1 MIRELLKILLV
12 DDDDIDI
19 MAFKRALKKTDFEC
33 HLEFCH
39 YAEEALELIEL
50 NDFSC
55 AFIDYQLPGID
66 GLELLKKIKAQRP
79 GLPVSVLTSQGDE
92 KLAVKM
98 MKEGAFDYFP
108 KSDVTPEKISM
119 VLHGVKRLLTETEE
133 KNKAKRE
140 LKEKEN
146 FIQKISLASPNILF
160 VNDIEKSENI
170 YSNNRIL
177 ETLGYTEAEVKK
189 IGPLLF
195 RRLVD
200 PKDYESFRN
209 YYLKIRHE
217 AKDGEIHQHEF
228 KLRHRNGEWVWFLS
242 RDTPFKRNSKGKVSQ
257 VLGAAIDITQRKKEE
272 KLLEEAKNFAEQ
284 AAIAKSEFLS
294 NMSHEIRTPMNAI
307 LGLSDILLKDDL
319 HKGAMEN
326 LKAIKYSADNMLVI
340 INDIL
345 DFSKIEAGKLSFEN
359 VDFDMARILD
369 MIKKTFSFRARQK
382 GVSFKVLID
391 SSLPTVYKGDPFRLN
406 QILNNLIS
414 NAIKFTEQGGVE
426 LKVSGLKL
434 GNAYTLNFKV
444 IDTGIGISQSKLE
457 SIFESFTQAQGSTT
471 RKFGG
476 TGLGLA
482 ISKRLAELQ
491 GGSINVE
498 SKEAEGST
506 FSVSLNYEQG
516 KTENIVESKAQ
527 DDFSAITGA
536 RILIAEDNPINQMYL
551 KQLVSKWGV
560 DYTMANDGEEA
571 INEFNNGD
579 FDIILMDLQM
589 PNVDGLT
596 ATKVIRETSQVPVVV
611 LTADAVDSTKLA
623 FNEAGA
629 NDFILKPF
637 KGEEL
642 YEKLINQLVTIQ

>member
-1 MIRELLKILLV
+1 MIGELFKILLV

-19 MAFKRALKKTDFEC
+19 MAFKRALKRTDVEY

-39 YAEEALELIEL
+39 YAEEALELIDL

-66 GLELLKKIKAQRP
+66 GLELLKKIKSKRP
-79 GLPVSVLTSQGDE
+79 EMPVSVLTSQGDE
-92 KLAVKM
+92 KLAVQM

-108 KSDVTPEKISM
+108 KSEVTPEKISM
-119 VLHGVKRLLTETEE
+119 VLHGIKRLLAETEE
-133 KNKAKRE
+133 RKKAQRE

-160 VNDIEKSENI
+160 VNDIEKSQNV
-170 YSNNRIL
+170 YRNSRIL
-177 ETLGYTEAEVKK
+177 ETLGYPESEVDK
-189 IGPLLF
+189 IGNLLF

-200 PKDYESFRN
+200 PKDFESFRN

-217 AKDGEIHQHEF
+217 ARDGEIYQHEF
-228 KLRHRNGEWVWFLS
+228 KLRHRSGEWVWFLS
-242 RDTPFKRNSKGKVSQ
+242 RDTPFKRNAQGKVSQ
-257 VLGAAIDITQRKKEE
+257 VLGAAVDITKRKKEE
-272 KLLEEAKNFAEQ
+272 KLLEEAKDFAEQ

-345 DFSKIEAGKLSFEN
+345 DFSKIEAGKLSFES
-359 VDFDMARILD
+359 VDFDMAHILD

-382 GVSFKVLID
+382 GVTFKVLTD
-391 SSLPTVYKGDPFRLN
+391 TSLPTVYKGDPFRLN

-414 NAIKFTEQGGVE
+414 NAIKFTEKGGVE
-426 LKVSGLKL
+426 LKINGLKM
-434 GNAYTLNFKV
+434 GNSYTLNFKV

-457 SIFESFTQAQGSTT
+457 SIFDSFTQAQGSTT

-482 ISKRLAELQ
+482 ISKRLVEMQ

-498 SKEAEGST
+498 SKEGEGST
-506 FSVSLNYEQG
+506 FSVSLNFEQG
-516 KTENIVESKAQ
+516 NPENIVENKAD

-560 DYTMANDGEEA
+560 DYTMANDGAEA
-571 INEFNNGD
+571 IDEFNQGE

-596 ATKVIRETSQVPVVV
+596 ATQEIRKTSDVPIVV
-611 LTADAVDSTKLA
+611 LTADAVDSTKKA
-623 FNEAGA
+623 FNDAGA

-642 YEKLINQLVTIQ
+642 YEKLIGQLVAIQ